1 MVTFACQCLLIAQA
15 VMVTN
20 LNVYFSLNQSGI
32 VRDLECGENVY
43 IHKELNI
50 YDFARKAIKK

>member
-20 LNVYFSLNQSGI
+20 LNVYFSLSQSGI
-32 VRDLECGENVY
+32 VRDLECGKNVH
-43 IHKELNI
+43 IHRELNI
-50 YDFARKAIKK
+50 YYFAKKAIKK